1 MCICYDFG
9 GPSAIVVHALHSV
22 GLHEIVSRNKLWG
35 PHCKRLWEA
44 LDGVPPGMCNLVVK
58 LIVVLD
64 QAHPTVLVHD

>member
-1 MCICYDFG
+1 MTG
-9 GPSAIVVHALHSV
+9 GPSAIVMHALHSV
-22 GLHEIVSRNKLWG
+22 GLCVSKQTLG
-35 PHCKRLWEA
+35 PHCKSLWEA